1 VADFDFLDSI
11 REGLYGKTETP
22 AKLSVAAV
30 PGSDYALRPGGTRKD
45 MGYFGEVK
53 RTNADSSMERFKLSD
68 DLTKTYINS
77 ILDNYTHLNF
87 VDRIRNP
94 ENYPK
99 GLELNPGS
107 VSAHKMTTFNV
118 DGQHLIAPRIIYD
131 KENNSLI
138 DLKDP
143 NATIDHAL
151 KTGEYI
157 PFNSKEDAL
166 WFSKNYKKMNEN
178 TDTKGTWD

>member
-1 VADFDFLDSI
+1 MADFDFFDSI
-11 REGLYGKTETP
+11 QKANAGLEPEKTNT
-22 AKLSVAAV
+22 AAASA
-30 PGSDYALRPGGTRKD
+30 SDYGLKPDGTRKD
-45 MGYFGEVK
+45 IGYFGEAK
-53 RTNADSSMERFKLSD
+53 KTQQFKLND
-68 DLTKTYINS
+68 DLTKEYINS
-77 ILDNYTHLNF
+77 ILDNYAHLNF

-99 GLELNPGS
+99 GLELTQGS

-131 KENNSLI
+131 KENNSLM

-143 NATIDHAL
+143 NATIEHAL
-151 KTGEYI
+151 KNGEYI